1 MTIGLAVVPVVR
13 VLNVTPASVEYWY
26 VVIALPPVLPA
37 VKATDSCWL
46 LGVIASIVGAAG
58 VVRGV
63 SVVVAE
69 KVPVPAVLTA
79 ATRKVYST
87 PLVSPVT
94 VAPVVAVTASLKVCQ
109 REPPLSRNWTT

>member
-26 VVIALPPVLPA
+26 VVIAEPPVLPA

-63 SVVVAE
+63 SVVVAAE
-69 KVPVPAVLTA
+69 EPALAVVSAATPRECSTASVSRATA
-79 ATRKVYST
+79 AA
-87 PLVSPVT
+87 
-94 VAPVVAVTASLKVCQ
+94 VAAVDAAS
-109 REPPLSRNWTT
+109 